1 MSVSD
6 EPAPPVPF
14 GLRGGGNGPPA
25 GQTLRRAGEGR
36 TAGCTQ
42 FAGAPLSAPG
52 HSFRGP
58 VRRAVSSRSARRGG
72 EKTFDVFVE
81 SAHSL
86 LVLICREG
94 RRYECRK
101 AASFAGPTA
110 DGVPAGAGVSVA
122 RRTGNRAG
130 SAGRSSPPRK
140 YFFGNADA
148 GRTDAAPAVVEAEN
162 NKMIRTTEIQTDQ

>member
-14 GLRGGGNGPPA
+14 GLRGGGTARRPDKRFGGRGRAELRAARSSPGRPSPPRDAVFEGPCAVPSLPVRPA
-25 GQTLRRAGEGR
+25 GAGKR
-36 TAGCTQ
+36 
-42 FAGAPLSAPG
+42 
-52 HSFRGP
+52 HSMF
-58 VRRAVSSRSARRGG
+58 
-72 EKTFDVFVE
+72 FVE

>member
-1 MSVSD
+1 MNPRRPSRSGF
-6 EPAPPVPF
+6 A
-14 GLRGGGNGPPA
+14 GGGGPARRPDKRFGGRGRAELRAARSSPGRPSPPRDAVFEGPCAVPSLPVRPA
-25 GQTLRRAGEGR
+25 GAGKR
-36 TAGCTQ
+36 
-42 FAGAPLSAPG
+42 
-52 HSFRGP
+52 HSMF
-58 VRRAVSSRSARRGG
+58 
-72 EKTFDVFVE
+72 FVE

-110 DGVPAGAGVSVA
+110 DGVPAGAGVSVV

>member
-14 GLRGGGNGPPA
+14 GLRGGGTARRPDKRFGGRGRAELRAARSSPGRPSPPRDAVFEGPCAVPSLPVRPA
-25 GQTLRRAGEGR
+25 GAGKR
-36 TAGCTQ
+36 
-42 FAGAPLSAPG
+42 
-52 HSFRGP
+52 HSMF
-58 VRRAVSSRSARRGG
+58 
-72 EKTFDVFVE
+72 FVE

-130 SAGRSSPPRK
+130 SAGRSSPPGNIFSAMRMRDGPMPPRRLSKRK
-140 YFFGNADA
+140 I
-148 GRTDAAPAVVEAEN
+148 
-162 NKMIRTTEIQTDQ
+162 IR

>member
-1 MSVSD
+1 MNPRRPSRSGF
-6 EPAPPVPF
+6 A
-14 GLRGGGNGPPA
+14 GGGNGPPA

-130 SAGRSSPPRK
+130 SAGRSSPPGNIFSAMRMRDGPMPPRRLSKRK
-140 YFFGNADA
+140 I
-148 GRTDAAPAVVEAEN
+148 
-162 NKMIRTTEIQTDQ
+162 IR

>member
-1 MSVSD
+1 MNPRRPSRSGF
-6 EPAPPVPF
+6 A
-14 GLRGGGNGPPA
+14 GGGTARRPDKRFGGRGRAELRAARSSPGRPSPPRDAVFEGPCAVPSLPVRPA
-25 GQTLRRAGEGR
+25 GAGKR
-36 TAGCTQ
+36 
-42 FAGAPLSAPG
+42 
-52 HSFRGP
+52 HSMF
-58 VRRAVSSRSARRGG
+58 
-72 EKTFDVFVE
+72 FVE

-101 AASFAGPTA
+101 AASSAGPTA
-110 DGVPAGAGVSVA
+110 DGVPAGAGVSVV

>member
-14 GLRGGGNGPPA
+14 GLRGGGTARRPKRLSGGRERAELRAARSSPGRPSPPRDAVFEGPCAVPSLPVRPA
-25 GQTLRRAGEGR
+25 GAGKR
-36 TAGCTQ
+36 
-42 FAGAPLSAPG
+42 
-52 HSFRGP
+52 HSMF
-58 VRRAVSSRSARRGG
+58 
-72 EKTFDVFVE
+72 FVE

-110 DGVPAGAGVSVA
+110 DGVPAGAGVSFA

-130 SAGRSSPPRK
+130 SAGRSSPPPEI
-140 YFFGNADA
+140 FFRQCGC
-148 GRTDAAPAVVEAEN
+148 GTDRCRPGGCRSG
-162 NKMIRTTEIQTDQ
+162 K

>member
-1 MSVSD
+1 MNPRRPSRSGF
-6 EPAPPVPF
+6 A
-14 GLRGGGNGPPA
+14 GGNGPPA

-72 EKTFDVFVE
+72 KKTFDVFVE

-130 SAGRSSPPRK
+130 SAGRSSPPPEI
-140 YFFGNADA
+140 FFRQCGC
-148 GRTDAAPAVVEAEN
+148 GTDRCRPGGCRSG
-162 NKMIRTTEIQTDQ
+162 K

>member
-110 DGVPAGAGVSVA
+110 DGVPAGAGVSVV

-130 SAGRSSPPRK
+130 SAGRSSPPLEI
-140 YFFGNADA
+140 FFRQCGC
-148 GRTDAAPAVVEAEN
+148 GTDRCRPGGCRSG
-162 NKMIRTTEIQTDQ
+162 K

>member
-14 GLRGGGNGPPA
+14 GLRGGGTARRPKRLSGGRERAELRAARSSPGRPSPPRDAVFEGPCAVPSLPVRPA
-25 GQTLRRAGEGR
+25 GAGKR
-36 TAGCTQ
+36 
-42 FAGAPLSAPG
+42 
-52 HSFRGP
+52 HSMF
-58 VRRAVSSRSARRGG
+58 
-72 EKTFDVFVE
+72 FVE

-110 DGVPAGAGVSVA
+110 DGVPAGAGVSFA

>member
-110 DGVPAGAGVSVA
+110 DGVPAGAGVSVV

-130 SAGRSSPPRK
+130 SAGRSSPPPEI
-140 YFFGNADA
+140 FFRQCGC
-148 GRTDAAPAVVEAEN
+148 GTDRCRPGGCRSG
-162 NKMIRTTEIQTDQ
+162 K

>member
-86 LVLICREG
+86 LVVICREG

-130 SAGRSSPPRK
+130 SAGRSSPPPEI
-140 YFFGNADA
+140 FFRQCGC
-148 GRTDAAPAVVEAEN
+148 GTDRCRPGGCRSG
-162 NKMIRTTEIQTDQ
+162 K

>member
-14 GLRGGGNGPPA
+14 GLRGGGDGPPA
-25 GQTLRRAGEGR
+25 EAFVRRAGEGR

-52 HSFRGP
+52 RSFRGP
-58 VRRAVSSRSARRGG
+58 VRRAVSSRSARRDGK
-72 EKTFDVFVE
+72 KTFDVFVE

-110 DGVPAGAGVSVA
+110 DGVPAGAGVSVV
-122 RRTGNRAG
+122 RRTGNPAG
-130 SAGRSSPPRK
+130 SAGRSSPPPEI
-140 YFFGNADA
+140 FFRQCGC
-148 GRTDAAPAVVEAEN
+148 GTDRCRPGGCRSG
-162 NKMIRTTEIQTDQ
+162 K

>member
-14 GLRGGGNGPPA
+14 GLRGGGTARRPDKRFGGRGRAELRAARSSPGRPSPPRDAVFEGPCAVPSLPVRPA
-25 GQTLRRAGEGR
+25 GAGKR
-36 TAGCTQ
+36 
-42 FAGAPLSAPG
+42 
-52 HSFRGP
+52 HSMF
-58 VRRAVSSRSARRGG
+58 
-72 EKTFDVFVE
+72 FVE

-110 DGVPAGAGVSVA
+110 DGVPAGAGVSFA

-130 SAGRSSPPRK
+130 SAGRSSPPEI
-140 YFFGNADA
+140 FFRQCGC
-148 GRTDAAPAVVEAEN
+148 GTDRCRPGGCRSG
-162 NKMIRTTEIQTDQ
+162 K

>member
-1 MSVSD
+1 MNPRRPSRSGF
-6 EPAPPVPF
+6 A
-14 GLRGGGNGPPA
+14 GGGGTARRPDKRFGGRGRAELRAARSSPGRPSPPRDAVFEGPCAVPSLPVRPA
-25 GQTLRRAGEGR
+25 GAGKR
-36 TAGCTQ
+36 
-42 FAGAPLSAPG
+42 
-52 HSFRGP
+52 HSMF
-58 VRRAVSSRSARRGG
+58 
-72 EKTFDVFVE
+72 FVE

-110 DGVPAGAGVSVA
+110 DGVPAGAGVSVV

>member
-1 MSVSD
+1 MNPRRPSRSGFAGKR
-6 EPAPPVPF
+6 PA
-14 GLRGGGNGPPA
+14 GRTNASAGGGGPNCGLHA
-25 GQTLRRAGEGR
+25 VRR
-36 TAGCTQ
+36 
-42 FAGAPLSAPG
+42 GAPLRPGTQFSRARAPCRL
-52 HSFRGP
+52 FPFGP
-58 VRRAVSSRSARRGG
+58 PGQ

-130 SAGRSSPPRK
+130 SAGRSSPPEI
-140 YFFGNADA
+140 FFGNADA

>member
-14 GLRGGGNGPPA
+14 GLRGGGTARRPDKRFGGRGRAELRAARSSPGRPSPPRDAVFEGPCAVPSLPVRPA
-25 GQTLRRAGEGR
+25 GAGKR
-36 TAGCTQ
+36 
-42 FAGAPLSAPG
+42 
-52 HSFRGP
+52 HSMF
-58 VRRAVSSRSARRGG
+58 
-72 EKTFDVFVE
+72 FVE

-110 DGVPAGAGVSVA
+110 DGVPAGAGVSVV

>member
-52 HSFRGP
+52 RSFRGP

-130 SAGRSSPPRK
+130 SAGRSSPPPEI
-140 YFFGNADA
+140 FFRQCGC
-148 GRTDAAPAVVEAEN
+148 GTDRCRPGGCRSG
-162 NKMIRTTEIQTDQ
+162 K

>member
-14 GLRGGGNGPPA
+14 GLRGGGPGRRPQRLSGGGEGAAQRAARPSPGGPAPPPDAVFEGPCAVPSLPVRPA
-25 GQTLRRAGEGR
+25 GAGKR
-36 TAGCTQ
+36 
-42 FAGAPLSAPG
+42 
-52 HSFRGP
+52 HSMF
-58 VRRAVSSRSARRGG
+58 
-72 EKTFDVFVE
+72 FVE

-110 DGVPAGAGVSVA
+110 DGVPAGAGVSFA

-130 SAGRSSPPRK
+130 SAGRSSPPEI
-140 YFFGNADA
+140 FFRQCGC
-148 GRTDAAPAVVEAEN
+148 GTDRCRPGGCRSG
-162 NKMIRTTEIQTDQ
+162 K

>member
-14 GLRGGGNGPPA
+14 GLRGGDGPPA
-25 GQTLRRAGEGR
+25 EAFVRRAGEGR

-52 HSFRGP
+52 RSFRGP

-72 EKTFDVFVE
+72 KRHSMFFVE

-110 DGVPAGAGVSVA
+110 DGVPAGAGVSFA

-130 SAGRSSPPRK
+130 SAGRSSPRK

>member
-52 HSFRGP
+52 RSFRGP

-110 DGVPAGAGVSVA
+110 DGVPAGAGVSVV

-130 SAGRSSPPRK
+130 SAGRSSPPPEI
-140 YFFGNADA
+140 FFRQCGC
-148 GRTDAAPAVVEAEN
+148 GTDRCRPGGCRSG
-162 NKMIRTTEIQTDQ
+162 K

>member
-1 MSVSD
+1 MNPRRPSRSGF
-6 EPAPPVPF
+6 A
-14 GLRGGGNGPPA
+14 GGNGPPA

-72 EKTFDVFVE
+72 KKTFDVFVE

-130 SAGRSSPPRK
+130 SAGRSSPPGNIFSAMRMRDGPMPPRRLSKRK
-140 YFFGNADA
+140 I
-148 GRTDAAPAVVEAEN
+148 
-162 NKMIRTTEIQTDQ
+162 IR

>member
-1 MSVSD
+1 MNPRRPSRSGF
-6 EPAPPVPF
+6 A
-14 GLRGGGNGPPA
+14 GGNGPPA

-72 EKTFDVFVE
+72 KKTFDVFVE

-130 SAGRSSPPRK
+130 SAGRSSPPPGNIFSAMRMRDGPMPPRRLSKRK
-140 YFFGNADA
+140 I
-148 GRTDAAPAVVEAEN
+148 
-162 NKMIRTTEIQTDQ
+162 IR

>member
-14 GLRGGGNGPPA
+14 GLCRGKRPAGRTNASAGGGGPNCGLHA
-25 GQTLRRAGEGR
+25 VRR
-36 TAGCTQ
+36 
-42 FAGAPLSAPG
+42 GAPLRPGTQFSRARAPCRL
-52 HSFRGP
+52 FPFGP
-58 VRRAVSSRSARRGG
+58 PGR

-130 SAGRSSPPRK
+130 SAGRSSPPGNIFSAMRMRDGPMPPRRLSKRK
-140 YFFGNADA
+140 I
-148 GRTDAAPAVVEAEN
+148 
-162 NKMIRTTEIQTDQ
+162 IR